1 MQNTQLKKAR
11 ENVREK
17 TKIPNME
24 LFLQKNN
31 LTHRKIV
38 QNKKKYEKYFTI
50 VLFMTHNMCYNYYRK
65 QDQIKINFAMEDFK
79 MNENM
84 RRINR
89 ISRMSNVDRTQ
100 KVYRFSEQR
109 GESDSE
115 FDCELPL
122 VHESCK
128 YSGFSLAAVTAAIL
142 MFAGIIIYAVIV

>member
-1 MQNTQLKKAR
+1 
-11 ENVREK
+11 
-17 TKIPNME
+17 
-24 LFLQKNN
+24 
-31 LTHRKIV
+31 
-38 QNKKKYEKYFTI
+38 
-50 VLFMTHNMCYNYYRK
+50 
-65 QDQIKINFAMEDFK
+65 MEDFK

-128 YSGFSLAAVTAAIL
+128 YSGFSLAAVTAAVL